1 MASLLLAAVVQSLH
15 LTGAGGLERGSAVP
29 WPWLTAAPVRA
40 GEAAWGETADS
51 ERAQRRLT
59 ALVAAACRS
68 LRACV
73 RACVARRKHPVHAM
87 DVCSHAAPA
96 PCDAPRPR
104 LYPRSPFRNPTA
116 SVLRPLPQAA
126 GERRPG
132 AMEPAAPLLS
142 PRPPAVAIELIGWR
156 PLPELT
162 ARARA
167 RAPSTAAGE

>member
-73 RACVARRKHPVHAM
+73 RALRAANTPCMRWMCARTPHPLPVTRP
-87 DVCSHAAPA
+87 APA
-96 PCDAPRPR
+96 CTLAALFEIRR
-104 LYPRSPFRNPTA
+104 RRFYARSRKQRA
-116 SVLRPLPQAA
+116 SGGLAQWS
-126 GERRPG
+126 RRRRCSAQG
-132 AMEPAAPLLS
+132 
-142 PRPPAVAIELIGWR
+142 RRRWR
-156 PLPELT
+156 
-162 ARARA
+162 
-167 RAPSTAAGE
+167 SS